1 MDFEHYHTLF
11 AGHVLRLLK
20 ERDMSMYDFAKRSGI
35 SPATLSEVTRGGNPT
50 LKMMIAIANGFGIP
64 YPMFFKP
71 LDSEEWQA
79 VRASVQYAT
88 SCKPADLPSDDY
100 VRLSDV
106 ILPCHKAAIVMDWG
120 SSAEKEVKKLMKK
133 RKDSERRTKE
143 KEAAA
148 HETDPKDEH
157 DGN

>member
-50 LKMMIAIANGFGIP
+50 LKMMIAI
-64 YPMFFKP
+64 
-71 LDSEEWQA
+71 
-79 VRASVQYAT
+79 
-88 SCKPADLPSDDY
+88 DY

-148 HETDPKDEH
+148 PETDPKDEH